1 MVRAQEIRDGLF
13 SISWNVPNFLPAV
26 RHMQDIKYLAPSEK
40 VVGSSATCWLNGNNS
55 EIVLELKT
63 AVAPDSLK
71 NALVTAS
78 YLGIKHKIMLN
89 KTSIWKASW
98 GWNLPSSVQPTAGWI
113 VRFEILIC
121 NPIVLVCYPLRK
133 VQVTF
138 WDI

>member
-1 MVRAQEIRDGLF
+1 MDCSQFLAFCAIGYIK
-13 SISWNVPNFLPAV
+13 SIENIFPCLKKLLES
-26 RHMQDIKYLAPSEK
+26 ITI
-40 VVGSSATCWLNGNNS
+40 TCWLKGNNS